1 MTVNHQKWKNLSLK
15 RLKRPEKE
23 QKGLRRKMG
32 KRKARAMPRW
42 KIYIWLCLLKKKIE
56 VISWQCIGHPVA
68 HNLWCIMH
76 RSNWNFNI
84 LSPDICLNPFT
95 SKVFNKI
102 SKFHFVKW
110 WKTNSTMWK
119 YCQRGFIWMVT
130 ARFYPQTQKLEPLYQ
145 TPSFTL
151 TVKGFKL
158 CPGSREFDLC
168 LCGVGN
174 LNWKFLVYFL
184 CKMGWF
190 TGQDLHRS
198 VQTLSNNKKFRG
210 SYCNYMQLFTG
221 YSNEFHVIILA

>member
-1 MTVNHQKWKNLSLK
+1 M
-15 RLKRPEKE
+15 
-23 QKGLRRKMG
+23 
-32 KRKARAMPRW
+32 
-42 KIYIWLCLLKKKIE
+42 
-56 VISWQCIGHPVA
+56 IGHPVA
-68 HNLWCIMH
+68 HNLWCLMH

-84 LSPDICLNPFT
+84 VPRAFVLTLSLPKYLNFILL
-95 SKVFNKI
+95 NDE
-102 SKFHFVKW
+102 
-110 WKTNSTMWK
+110 KTNSTMWK